1 MARTFEEIVTEINTE
16 QAQYPELN
24 VLDSPSAD
32 SFWKLLKNMF
42 AFLVRTYELG
52 LDKFRAEIDIAISSQ
67 QIGTLEWYVN
77 RVKEFQ
83 YGDLLQVS
91 DNKIFYAIPD
101 ATKQIIKQASA
112 TETLGGNSRAK
123 IVIKAVKSG
132 SGNTLV
138 PLTIDEHDAL
148 KEYIKKIKFAGVTIE
163 TVTLAADTIKL
174 KIEVQINRLML
185 NPDGSRIGS
194 PTEFPVKTAI
204 VQYLRELPFDGTFY
218 WTQLTDRLQLLD
230 EIKDV
235 VIQQSWYWNETAFV
249 EFGRLYAPA
258 SGHLILDENSIIN
271 YVS

>member
-24 VLDSPSAD
+24 DLNSNSAD
-32 SFWKLLKNMF
+32 SFWKLIKNMF

-52 LDKFRAEIDIAISSQ
+52 LDKFKAETDYAIQSQ
-67 QIGTLEWYVN
+67 QIGTLQWYVN

-83 YGDLLQVS
+83 YGDLLHVES
-91 DNKIFYAIPD
+91 NKVFYANFD
-101 ATKQIIKQASA
+101 ATKRLIKQASA

-132 SGNTLV
+132 PVNTLV
-138 PLTIDEHDAL
+138 PLSIDEHDAL

-163 TVTLAADTIKL
+163 TVTLGADTIRL
-174 KIEVQINRLML
+174 KIEIQINRLML

-194 PTEFPVKTAI
+194 PTDFPVKNAI

-230 EIKDV
+230 EIKDTV
-235 VIQQSWYWNETAFV
+235 VQQSWYLNGGSFT

-258 SGHLILDENSIIN
+258 SGHLILDQNSIIN